1 MCSIEFLALFYY
13 NNTIL
18 YSFLDVTNHVLQ
30 LNPHCLT
37 LWNPRA
43 TTVDSPPFCRP
54 GYGRQR
60 STQEFIII
68 VYLRLRNRMRYAWT
82 SHPAIDISA
91 HTRIG
96 VCLTYNIAFES
107 RTYGKY
113 LPTQTHYRA

>member
-1 MCSIEFLALFYY
+1 M
-13 NNTIL
+13 
-18 YSFLDVTNHVLQ
+18 
-30 LNPHCLT
+30 LT

-43 TTVDSPPFCRP
+43 TTVDSPPFFRP
-54 GYGRQR
+54 DHGRPE

-82 SHPAIDISA
+82 SHLAIDINA

-113 LPTQTHYRA
+113 LSTQTHYRA

>member
-1 MCSIEFLALFYY
+1 MHYQCTKLI
-13 NNTIL
+13 
-18 YSFLDVTNHVLQ
+18 HVDKHKQ
-30 LNPHCLT
+30 LT